1 MHVRDGTEQT
11 ETKQCRTHFL
21 KRLRRNKQ
29 QRQTGKRIKD
39 KFRKN
44 RKEARSKLINENCIV
59 FDMEGSKKDIIRTL
73 SGELYRAGKITDTE
87 EFYQDVLAREAITPT
102 FVGFDMGLPH
112 GKTDHVLEASV
123 CFGRTKEPVV
133 WNEESGETADLII
146 LIAVPLSEAGDT
158 HLKILANLS
167 RRLMH
172 EEFRES
178 LRSSTREQ
186 VYTILEEVL
195 EG

>member
-1 MHVRDGTEQT
+1 M
-11 ETKQCRTHFL
+11 
-21 KRLRRNKQ
+21 
-29 QRQTGKRIKD
+29 
-39 KFRKN
+39 
-44 RKEARSKLINENCIV
+44 SKLINENCIV

-73 SGELYRAGKITDTE
+73 SGELYRAGKITDT
-87 EFYQDVLAREAITPT
+87 REAITPT